1 MLLTSQVV
9 CLSIPS
15 MRKPQLLAALA
26 CVCLAAL
33 AAAQTDSTPKRL
45 RVSSGMAEGFK
56 THNVDPVYPPA
67 ARKAGIYGDVVL
79 HATIDTKG
87 KITSIRPVQG
97 DRILVEASMDAV
109 KQWRYRPYVVNG
121 KPVEVET
128 TILIRF
134 HL

>member
-1 MLLTSQVV
+1 
-9 CLSIPS
+9 
-15 MRKPQLLAALA
+15 
-26 CVCLAAL
+26 
-33 AAAQTDSTPKRL
+33 
-45 RVSSGMAEGFK
+45 MAEGFK
-56 THNVDPVYPPA
+56 THNVDPIYPPA

-128 TILIRF
+128 TILIKF